1 MSNPKN
7 SHVWQ
12 LLVLSWLGKY
22 PAVGE
27 ENEDAVC
34 LEDTG
39 VIVID
44 IIPHA

>member
-7 SHVWQ
+7 SVVWHQ
-12 LLVLSWLGKY
+12 QVLSWLAKY
-22 PAVGE
+22 SAVGE
-27 ENEDAVC
+27 ENEHAVC

-39 VIVID
+39 VIGVD